1 MVFTVSE
8 GKLLAVQKPMYQ
20 APTALRISDN
30 LSQDYSAI
38 YRQQPSV
45 RTVVDFLA
53 RNVAQLSLHTFRR
66 LDDSDRERVTDHPF
80 AKMMRAPN
88 PYTTGYRLIFSLIA
102 DRGIYDRALW
112 VKTFQDGRSMLVR
125 IPPRLWTIKDDDN
138 WLAPTQFEIKGNR
151 GKTTLDAKDVVYFR
165 GYNPE
170 DERYGLSPIESLRR
184 VLSEEYAA
192 GQMREQ
198 AMRNGARIGG
208 YIQRP
213 KDAPAWTDPAR
224 ARFATGWRSQYA
236 GQTATEGGG
245 TPILEDGMTFVSAG
259 HSAKDMQYIEARKL
273 SREEAAAAYFIPPP
287 MVGILDHATFGNI
300 EEQHKM
306 LYQDTLGPI
315 LQEVQQEIALQ
326 ILPDFG
332 DVDDLYNEFNML
344 EKLRGS
350 FEEQASQMQSS
361 VGAPFLTR
369 NEARA
374 KLNLPRIEGA
384 DDLVVPLNVL
394 VGGLASP
401 TDQVSAGS
409 GGGSLPEL
417 EATTSDALTA
427 DEIQTL
433 VNAAA
438 TLIRSGFDPVEA
450 LVAVGLDPIKHLGLL
465 PVTVQRPQEP
475 DNVDQEA
482 VDDLKAS
489 RWVRPVPRAKA
500 RATEPQI
507 AKATQVLSD
516 FFARQERSVRSAL
529 GAKADEWWDGERW
542 NRELGDTLLA
552 LSSSITVDV
561 ARKQLEQLGVDPD
574 EYDVDKTMAWMRTVS
589 TSNAKSIN
597 AATEASIVAAL
608 GSDDGPSAVDR
619 VFEVA
624 KSARA
629 QQGGQTLATSL
640 AGFAC
645 VEAVK
650 QVRGS
655 RGATKTWIVTSSNP
669 RASHAQMSGETV
681 PIDSVFSN
689 GAKWPGD
696 SSALDVD
703 EVAGCSCDVDIKF
716 E

>member
-1 MVFTVSE
+1 MVFAVSE
-8 GKLLAVQKPMYQ
+8 GKLLAVQKPSYQ
-20 APTALRISDN
+20 APTALRISDD
-30 LSQDYSAI
+30 LSQDYSSI

-66 LDDSDRERVTDHPF
+66 LDDSDRARVTDHPF
-80 AKMMRAPN
+80 AQMMRTPN

-112 VKTFQDGRSMLVR
+112 VKVFQDGKSMLVR

-138 WLAPTQFEIKGNR
+138 WLAPTEFIVKGNK
-151 GKTTLDAKDVVYFR
+151 GKTTLAAKDVVYFR

-213 KDAPAWTDPAR
+213 AGAPEWSDPAR
-224 ARFATGWRSQYA
+224 QRFATGWRSQYA

-245 TPILEDGMTFVSAG
+245 TPVLEDGMTFVAAG

-326 ILPDFG
+326 ILPDF
-332 DVDDLYNEFNML
+332 DDADDLYNEFNML

-384 DDLVVPLNVL
+384 DELVVPLNVL

-450 LVAVGLDPIKHLGLL
+450 LIAVGLDPIKHLGLL

-475 DNVDQEA
+475 ENVDQEA
-482 VDDLKAS
+482 VDDLKGRVVRVKS
-489 RWVRPVPRAKA
+489 RPSAAQVAKSA
-500 RATEPQI
+500 
-507 AKATQVLSD
+507 QVLTE
-516 FFARQERSVRSAL
+516 FFDRQERSVRSAL
-529 GAKADEWWDGERW
+529 GAKDADWWDGERW
-542 NRELGDTLLA
+542 DRELGGALLA
-552 LSSSITVDV
+552 LSSSITTAV
-561 ARKQLEQLGVDPD
+561 ARKQLERLGVDPD
-574 EYDVDKTMAWMRTVS
+574 EYDVDRTMAWMRKVAS
-589 TSNAKSIN
+589 ANASSIN
-597 AATEASIVAAL
+597 AATEAAVTAAIASDEDTPAAVAH
-608 GSDDGPSAVDR
+608 
-619 VFEVA
+619 VFDVA

-629 QQGGQTLATSL
+629 QQGGLTLATSL
-640 AGFAC
+640 AGFAS
-645 VEAVK
+645 VEAVQ
-650 QVRGS
+650 QVRGTRS
-655 RGATKTWIVTSSNP
+655 ATKTWIVTSSNP
-669 RASHAQMSGETV
+669 RASHAAMAGQTV
-681 PIDSVFSN
+681 PIDSTFTN

-703 EVAGCSCDVDIKF
+703 EVAGCSCDVEINF

>member
-1 MVFTVSE
+1 MVFAVSE
-8 GKLLAVQKPMYQ
+8 GKLLSIQKPTYQ
-20 APTALRISDN
+20 APTSLRISDD

-53 RNVAQLSLHTFRR
+53 RNVAQLALHTFRR
-66 LDDSDRERVTDHPF
+66 KEDSDRERVTDHPF
-80 AKMMRAPN
+80 AQMMRTPN

-112 VKTFQDGRSMLVR
+112 VKVFQDGKSMLVR
-125 IPPRLWTIKDDDN
+125 IPPRLWTIADNDN
-138 WLAPTQFEIKGNR
+138 WLAPTEFIVKGNR
-151 GKTTLDAKDVVYFR
+151 GKTTLQAKDVVYFR

-184 VLSEEYAA
+184 ILSEEYAA

-198 AMRNGARIGG
+198 TLRNGARIGG
-208 YIQRP
+208 YIERP
-213 KDAPAWTDPAR
+213 AATTEWSDTAR
-224 ARFATGWRSQYA
+224 QRFATGWRSQYA

-245 TPILEDGMTFVSAG
+245 TPVLEDGMKFVAAG
-259 HSAKDMQYIEARKL
+259 HSAADMQYIEARKL

-326 ILPDFG
+326 ILGDF
-332 DVDDLYNEFNML
+332 DDADDLYNEFNML

-374 KLNLPRIEGA
+374 KLNLPRIDGA
-384 DDLVVPLNVL
+384 DELVVPLNVL

-401 TDQVSAGS
+401 SDQVAAGS

-417 EATTSDALTA
+417 EATTTDALTA
-427 DEIQTL
+427 DEIKTL
-433 VNAAA
+433 VESAAA
-438 TLIRSGFDPVEA
+438 LIRSGFDPVEA

-475 DNVDQEA
+475 ENVDQEA
-482 VDDLKAS
+482 VDDLKGRMVRVKS
-489 RWVRPVPRAKA
+489 RPSA
-500 RATEPQI
+500 PQI
-507 AKATQVLSD
+507 AKSAQVLAE

-529 GAKADEWWDGERW
+529 GAKDADWWDGDRW
-542 NRELGDTLLA
+542 DRELGGALLA
-552 LSSSITVDV
+552 LSTSITTDV
-561 ARKQLEQLGVDPD
+561 AGKQLARLGVDPD
-574 EYDVDKTMAWMRTVS
+574 EYDVDRTMAWMRKVAS
-589 TSNAKSIN
+589 ANASSIN
-597 AATEASIVAAL
+597 AVTAAAVASAIASDEDTPTAVAH
-608 GSDDGPSAVDR
+608 
-619 VFEVA
+619 VFDVA
-624 KSARA
+624 KSARSE
-629 QQGGQTLATSL
+629 QGGLTLATSL
-640 AGFAC
+640 AGFAS
-645 VEAVK
+645 VEAVQ

-655 RGATKTWIVTSSNP
+655 RSATKTWVVTSSNP
-669 RASHAQMSGETV
+669 RASHAAMSGQTV
-681 PIDSVFSN
+681 PIDSTFTN

-703 EVAGCSCDVDIKF
+703 EVAGCSCDVEINF

>member
-1 MVFTVSE
+1 MVFAVSE
-8 GKLLAVQKPMYQ
+8 GKLLAVQKPTYQ
-20 APTALRISDN
+20 APTALKISDD

-66 LDDSDRERVTDHPF
+66 LDDSDRARVTDHPF
-80 AKMMRAPN
+80 AQMMRTPN

-112 VKTFQDGRSMLVR
+112 VKVWQDGRSMLVR

-138 WLAPTQFEIKGNR
+138 WLAPTEFVVKGNR
-151 GKTTLDAKDVVYFR
+151 GKTTLKAKDVVYFR

-198 AMRNGARIGG
+198 VLRNGARIGG
-208 YIQRP
+208 YIERP
-213 KDAPAWTDPAR
+213 AGADWSAEAR
-224 ARFATGWRSQYA
+224 ARFATGWRAQYA

-245 TPILEDGMTFVSAG
+245 TPILEDGMKFVQAG

-326 ILPDFG
+326 ILPDF
-332 DVDDLYNEFNML
+332 DDADDLYNEFNMM

-374 KLNLPRIEGA
+374 KLNLPRIDGA
-384 DDLVVPLNVL
+384 DELVVPLNVL
-394 VGGLASP
+394 IGGLASP
-401 TDQVSAGS
+401 TDQVEPGA
-409 GGGSLPEL
+409 GGGDVP
-417 EATTSDALTA
+417 
-427 DEIQTL
+427 DE
-433 VNAAA
+433 
-438 TLIRSGFDPVEA
+438 
-450 LVAVGLDPIKHLGLL
+450 
-465 PVTVQRPQEP
+465 
-475 DNVDQEA
+475 EA
-482 VDDLKAS
+482 VKAITTRLQS
-489 RWVRPVPRAKA
+489 KA
-500 RATEPQI
+500 RPSASQV
-507 AKATQVLSD
+507 AKSAQVLAE
-516 FFARQERSVRSAL
+516 FFERQERSVRSAL
-529 GAKADEWWDGERW
+529 GAKDADWWDGERW
-542 NRELGDTLLA
+542 DRELGGALLA
-552 LSSSITVDV
+552 LSSSITTTV
-561 ARKQLEQLGVDPD
+561 ARKQLERLGVDPD
-574 EYDVDKTMAWMRTVS
+574 EYDVDRTMAWMRKVAS
-589 TSNAKSIN
+589 ANASSIN
-597 AATEASIVAAL
+597 AATEAAVAAAIA
-608 GSDDGPSAVDR
+608 SDEDTPAAVAH
-619 VFEVA
+619 VFDVA

-629 QQGGQTLATSL
+629 QQGGLTLATSL
-640 AGFAC
+640 AGFAS
-645 VEAVK
+645 VEAVQ
-650 QVRGS
+650 QVRGTRS
-655 RGATKTWIVTSSNP
+655 ATKTWIVTSSNP
-669 RASHAQMSGETV
+669 RASHAAMAGQTV
-681 PIDSVFSN
+681 PIDSTFTN

-703 EVAGCSCDVDIKF
+703 EVAGCSCDVEINF